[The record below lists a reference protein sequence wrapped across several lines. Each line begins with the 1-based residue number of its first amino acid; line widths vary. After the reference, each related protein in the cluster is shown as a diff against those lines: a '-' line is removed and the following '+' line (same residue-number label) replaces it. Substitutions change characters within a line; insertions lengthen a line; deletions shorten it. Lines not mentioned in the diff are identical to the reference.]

1 MSARLK
7 LPRFCH
13 RREREQRRAP
23 SIIPGA
29 VASRAPPPTREL
41 LADDAPRLPSMSA
54 MLYSVH
60 HKAPSK
66 RELEVRSLCDL
77 CLDSLAA
84 HFELIEDL
92 GPHVSSAQYAAL
104 LAHGNCRATPEAVA
118 RVEALQPQLASQ
130 ASDEAFWAKRPEVVS
145 AWARGVGPVSRV
157 AALVA
162 DVAAPL
168 EAAVAAGAFPV
179 EGGVACV
186 AAVAKL
192 AKLPVSLQVLERTRV
207 GITLSRAIK
216 LEGAADG
223 THEGKHF
230 AFRDAAA
237 TLLKTWKA
245 RAAAAGAAERQ
256 GVSKKRR
263 EAATSTPPRGAED
276 DDFVAA
282 RAGACETWK
291 DVHGLLVELAA
302 RKRERFCE
310 KARRLYSEEKASKKL
325 TKVIQPGD
333 RLPKRR
339 RVRSPEPAPDFR
351 VASNVSRPPSFV
363 AARASQPPMRASRV
377 VAQPPPPRPATALP
391 YSRAPR
397 PSGTAPRPHRGR

>member
-145 AWARGVGPVSRV
+145 AWGRGVGPVGRV

-216 LEGAADG
+216 LGGADG
-223 THEGKHF
+223 THGGAAGKQ
-230 AFRDAAA
+230 FRDAAA

>member
-1 MSARLK
+1 
-7 LPRFCH
+7 
-13 RREREQRRAP
+13 
-23 SIIPGA
+23 
-29 VASRAPPPTREL
+29 
-41 LADDAPRLPSMSA
+41 

-60 HKAPSK
+60 HKAPSR

-168 EAAVAAGAFPV
+168 EAAVAAGAVTV

-230 AFRDAAA
+230 AFRDAAS

>member
-230 AFRDAAA
+230 AFRDAAS

-391 YSRAPR
+391 YSRASR

>member
-1 MSARLK
+1 M
-7 LPRFCH
+7 LPVLPQE
-13 RREREQRRAP
+13 RERATESASVVGSRGQKPRAAADA
-23 SIIPGA
+23 G
-29 VASRAPPPTREL
+29 EL
-41 LADDAPRLPSMSA
+41 LDDAPRLSSMSA

-60 HKAPSK
+60 HKAPSR
-66 RELEVRSLCDL
+66 RELEVRSLGEL

-145 AWARGVGPVSRV
+145 AWARGVGPVCRV
-157 AALVA
+157 AALVT
-162 DVAAPL
+162 DVDAPL
-168 EAAVAAGAFPV
+168 EAAVAAGAVTV

-216 LEGAADG
+216 LEGADG
-223 THEGKHF
+223 THAGAAGKHF

-282 RAGACETWK
+282 RAGACETWQ

-377 VAQPPPPRPATALP
+377 VAQPPPPRPATAVP